1 MTERECVCERDRTTG
16 SVCETKTE
24 KKAVYRESVESVRRS
39 QCLFRRFLL
48 RRKLPTNMS

>member
-1 MTERECVCERDRTTG
+1 MVHARAAGHKIEL
-16 SVCETKTE
+16 
-24 KKAVYRESVESVRRS
+24 YRESVESVRRS